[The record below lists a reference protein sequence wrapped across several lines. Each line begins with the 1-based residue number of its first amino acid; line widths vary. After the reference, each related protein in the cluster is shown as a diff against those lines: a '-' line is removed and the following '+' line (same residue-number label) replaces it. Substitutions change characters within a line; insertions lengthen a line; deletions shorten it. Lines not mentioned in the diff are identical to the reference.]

1 MSEAPVLRKA
11 IPQAQ
16 STASGHTQM
25 TSRPLHITEP
35 TASKRVCFYKSGDSQ
50 FSGLPVVINS
60 RTFKTFEALLDS
72 LSKRV
77 PLPFGV
83 RTITTPRGHTAV
95 QSLDQLHHGHSYICS
110 DRRTVKPIDL
120 ERARRKLP
128 PWYHARPVSARCLA
142 WYTHSSAQHGTLSAR
157 RNEHAILLHT
167 PKRLVLFRN
176 GEPEVKHTL
185 MLQRRTTYSFDVLLD
200 RMSEVMHFPVL
211 RLHSPDG
218 RRVDGL
224 PALILCSG
232 VLVAAGREPFKKI
245 NYDVQKSSP
254 PMWLPVKRLGRRHPI
269 ASKFIHFTFILVLSS
284 TTIIMRTNMYDFP
297 KVITS
302 RDGEKE
308 DDTHMPSDDDIE
320 KAFRVN
326 QDGSMTVEM
335 KVHLTIKE
343 EETIHWTTTVS
354 RSSVY
359 NQFKAATISCPDLDA
374 NLPDNVP
381 PQNDTLSI
389 EVSESNPNDSNHFC
403 PEDGCK
409 VNEETEISGGA
420 ASMELE
426 RLPSPLSHFPG
437 LHKVQHKQEST
448 ESIKTVSDTEFHKN
462 HSYSDMEELDSGDVK
477 QEYCM
482 VQHCNHPVPKPR
494 CTLASEIHTTTRLQ
508 LSNYRCS
515 ENLQFQDNQ
524 KNMYET
530 PLHIYEK
537 QTCQENFSGKTQHH
551 LQFFGSS
558 PHEYVASS
566 DTTFPASSDKIFHS
580 FNEDIKSENLATI
593 KCQSVGKQG
602 ILSPISKPCTSTDKT
617 NTSSTKRAKVAV
629 TPVTASSKASV
640 SKRVLTLGTT
650 TKRKAVRVVVKKN
663 HLFKSAIPKRK
674 QMANKADILKEIK
687 QKRLDIS
694 SQKRA
699 LKLNKNYTTKAAQK
713 LLKRGNYNG
722 NGNVPLKPQ
731 TEQLECVQLKTDD
744 LRSFLVEKDQ
754 NNIQVQAGSYTLPK
768 TKMQKASLIKGTL
781 RQQTSEYVELW
792 LQRSTKVKPPLL
804 NQPSLETIPKNNT
817 VVKASLFN
825 YQSCNTIQP
834 STNEAFEENE
844 ICVYSP
850 KTKKPEQINSDHL
863 TKTRESQQ
871 TSELISKTDSYDT
884 ENTLRRP
891 LGIQTKNSIELTD
904 LQAQKFYTVKM
915 AVRPDMKPVL
925 DQLCYYIESLCEI
938 TQHKRSCLKMSKC
951 VPDFSSHVESTFSA
965 SSRVLLAFLCVMTL
979 RDGLSHLNACGQADA
994 NLSCSEAMRMMQSL
1008 KELAAIEDA
1017 EHLRISLSHLHNS
1030 ASVQLLQS
1038 WKGFQV
1044 LINKARCSSATP
1056 KTTVSEFNQSSSSE
1070 EEEHAIQMLM
1080 EHLGVPERVREE
1092 LAALNCLDESMNEVS
1107 DSFPAMKMNG
1117 FSELH
1122 SKEKMDSLSDFVLE
1136 DCVNMYVNSVI
1147 DRAITAHLK
1156 DSDNSQVFAV
1166 GSLERPE
1173 KDLVI
1178 EDRYQQDLRNDN
1190 FYNTKKKIKGDAIPV
1205 SDICKDMPPGESSF
1219 EAEMCRELEKVGH
1232 KRQEEETS
1240 KKHQEKVEE
1249 MSREER
1255 QKEITEGRGTCK
1267 ENSSKLENSESLK
1280 TVLKH
1285 EELLR
1290 KVVNEIEKDRDTVEE
1305 EGSKLSES
1313 LVSCIGK
1320 INFSAKEK
1328 VNQQEENGR
1337 YSDETFPKDKYFSKE
1352 MNLNVKTPEPNDGA
1366 EQICSQETI
1375 SGHWQNEFQA
1385 TQTQDQLHN
1394 KTKSTERYIVL
1405 PEVQGIPHT
1414 HIESNIEVD
1423 EIQHS
1428 ITHQEF
1434 CMESRTYSEEE
1445 HVILEAPE
1453 CYTIYQENCVEIPE
1467 EINEY
1472 EENENNF
1479 KEARASTVAKPIG
1492 SLQDQE
1498 NHISVTNREASKMI
1512 KTTESGSM
1520 DSVSSSL
1527 AFSYDSKNSDLAKDS
1542 EAHIQTNRVKSIRDM
1557 FLAKSNTDMRHG
1569 QAQLSSP
1576 SSELSNYQLESS
1588 HRKEYQLLTS
1598 SEVSREDKN
1607 TCRLSIAKGYVKRTI
1622 EQLYGKGSKGCSSDE
1637 KRSPSTDKVEKREG
1651 LRGTTASS
1659 LPSLH
1664 EVHTNAVPDLSYFNA
1679 TSSVDTLNE
1688 PMNCVTL
1695 NARVGPKDAVL
1706 IDKARWLLRENQMSL
1721 KSCSENVDTSKNIE
1735 DKDVLAESEQE
1746 SVKEDIPYSLFGHSS
1761 MMPDK
1766 DPSFTEQEEECPG
1779 RIITYFHLPNAN
1791 DSEMQPDDQKTD
1803 TPKRK
1808 TENKVTPLTEPPKCW
1823 AEKHSIVTVFTP
1835 MDIKKAANK
1844 VHPMIETTPPV
1855 ITQPTKGQSAEVAR
1869 HSVEPDALEILY
1881 MFCGQHCP
1889 IL

>member
-1 MSEAPVLRKA
+1 MLFCCPDLTKHLLVLMNISIYHHTVKSFF
-11 IPQAQ
+11 
-16 STASGHTQM
+16 STYHQYSKGKNKSSSTK
-25 TSRPLHITEP
+25 SRPFSPSSELYFVNQIQN
-35 TASKRVCFYKSGDSQ
+35 SMSGS
-50 FSGLPVVINS
+50 
-60 RTFKTFEALLDS
+60 
-72 LSKRV
+72 
-77 PLPFGV
+77 
-83 RTITTPRGHTAV
+83 
-95 QSLDQLHHGHSYICS
+95 
-110 DRRTVKPIDL
+110 
-120 ERARRKLP
+120 
-128 PWYHARPVSARCLA
+128 
-142 WYTHSSAQHGTLSAR
+142 
-157 RNEHAILLHT
+157 
-167 PKRLVLFRN
+167 
-176 GEPEVKHTL
+176 
-185 MLQRRTTYSFDVLLD
+185 
-200 RMSEVMHFPVL
+200 
-211 RLHSPDG
+211 
-218 RRVDGL
+218 
-224 PALILCSG
+224 
-232 VLVAAGREPFKKI
+232 
-245 NYDVQKSSP
+245 
-254 PMWLPVKRLGRRHPI
+254 
-269 ASKFIHFTFILVLSS
+269 
-284 TTIIMRTNMYDFP
+284 MYDFP
-297 KVITS
+297 SNPNGSVAEEPEQHLESVAETEVITS

-335 KVHLTIKE
+335 KVRLTIKE

-374 NLPDNVP
+374 NLPDNLP
-381 PQNDTLSI
+381 PQSDTLTI
-389 EVSESNPNDSNHFC
+389 EVSESDLNDSNHFC

-409 VNEETEISGGA
+409 VNEETEMSGGA

-437 LHKVQHKQEST
+437 LHKVHNKQESI

-462 HSYSDMEELDSGDVK
+462 HSYSDMEELDNEDVK

-494 CTLASEIHTTTRLQ
+494 CTLASEIHTTTQLQ
-508 LSNYRCS
+508 LSDYRCS

-524 KNMYET
+524 EKMYET

-537 QTCQENFSGKTQHH
+537 QTCQENFSDKTQHH
-551 LQFFGSS
+551 LQFLGSS

-566 DTTFPASSDKIFHS
+566 DTTFPASSDEIFHS
-580 FNEDIKSENLATI
+580 FNEEIKSENLATI
-593 KCQSVGKQG
+593 KCQSIGKQC
-602 ILSPISKPCTSTDKT
+602 ILSQISKPCTSTDKT
-617 NTSSTKRAKVAV
+617 NTTSTKRAKVTV

-674 QMANKADILKEIK
+674 QRANKTGILKEINK
-687 QKRLDIS
+687 NSTTKGAQKRL
-694 SQKRA
+694 KMR
-699 LKLNKNYTTKAAQK
+699 NN
-713 LLKRGNYNG
+713 
-722 NGNVPLKPQ
+722 NGNVPVKPQ

-744 LRSFLVEKDQ
+744 LSSFLVEKDQ

-768 TKMQKASLIKGTL
+768 TKMQKASLNKGML
-781 RQQTSEYVELW
+781 RRQTSEYVELW
-792 LQRSTKVKPPLL
+792 LQRCTKVKPPLL
-804 NQPSLETIPKNNT
+804 IQPSLETIPKNNT
-817 VVKASLFN
+817 MVKASLFC
-825 YQSCNTIQP
+825 YESCNAIQP
-834 STNEAFEENE
+834 STNEAFEEKE
-844 ICVYSP
+844 ICLYSP
-850 KTKKPEQINSDHL
+850 KTKKPEQLNSDHL
-863 TKTRESQQ
+863 TKTRENQQ
-871 TSELISKTDSYDT
+871 TSEFISKTDSYNT

-891 LGIQTKNSIELTD
+891 LGIQTEPSKELID
-904 LQAQKFYTVKM
+904 MQAHKFYTVKM

-925 DQLCYYIESLCEI
+925 DQVCNYIESLREI
-938 TQHKRSCLKMSKC
+938 TQHKWSCSKMSKC
-951 VPDFSSHVESTFSA
+951 VPDFSSHVESVFSA
-965 SSRVLLAFLCVMTL
+965 SPRVILAFLCVMTL
-979 RDGLSHLNACGQADA
+979 KDGLSHLNACGQADA
-994 NLSCSEAMRMMQSL
+994 NLSCSEAMHMLQSL
-1008 KELAAIEDA
+1008 KELAAIKDA

-1056 KTTVSEFNQSSSSE
+1056 ETTVSESNQSSSSE

-1092 LAALNCLDESMNEVS
+1092 LAALNYLDESIICNQIEDTDKVS
-1107 DSFPAMKMNG
+1107 DSFPAMKING

-1122 SKEKMDSLSDFVLE
+1122 SKEEMDSTSDCVLE
-1136 DCVNMYVNSVI
+1136 DYVNMYVHSVI

-1156 DSDNSQVFAV
+1156 DNDNSQVSVV

-1178 EDRYQQDLRNDN
+1178 EDRYQQDLRNAN
-1190 FYNTKKKIKGDAIPV
+1190 FYNTKKKIQGDAIPV

-1219 EAEMCRELEKVGH
+1219 EAEMYRELEKVGH
-1232 KRQEEETS
+1232 KRQEEETFE
-1240 KKHQEKVEE
+1240 KHQENVKG
-1249 MSREER
+1249 MSRVER

-1267 ENSSKLENSESLK
+1267 ENSSKWDNSESLK
-1280 TVLKH
+1280 TVLKN

-1290 KVVNEIEKDRDTVEE
+1290 KVVNEVEKDRDTVVE

-1320 INFSAKEK
+1320 FSAKEK
-1328 VNQQEENGR
+1328 VNQQDENGR

-1352 MNLNVKTPEPNDGA
+1352 NRFNVKSPDPNDGA
-1366 EQICSQETI
+1366 EQICSKETI
-1375 SGHWQNEFQA
+1375 PGHWQNEFQA
-1385 TQTQDQLHN
+1385 IQTPDQLH
-1394 KTKSTERYIVL
+1394 RDIVL
-1405 PEVQGIPHT
+1405 PEVQSIPHT
-1414 HIESNIEVD
+1414 HIESNIEMD

-1428 ITHQEF
+1428 ITHQDC
-1434 CMESRTYSEEE
+1434 CMESWTYSEKE
-1445 HVILEAPE
+1445 HVILDAPE

-1467 EINEY
+1467 EIIEC

-1479 KEARASTVAKPIG
+1479 KEARASTVAKPIS

-1498 NHISVTNREASKMI
+1498 KSVAKGPYDTEQTTGKRLLNHISITNREASKVI

-1527 AFSYDSKNSDLAKDS
+1527 AFSYDSKNSDLSKDS

-1569 QAQLSSP
+1569 QERLSSP

-1598 SEVSREDKN
+1598 SEVSREEKN

-1622 EQLYGKGSKGCSSDE
+1622 EQLYGKGSKGCNSDE
-1637 KRSPSTDKVEKREG
+1637 KRSPSADKVEKREG
-1651 LRGTTASS
+1651 LRGTNASS

-1664 EVHTNAVPDLSYFNA
+1664 EIHTNPIPYLSYFNA
-1679 TSSVDTLNE
+1679 TSSVDSLNE

-1695 NARVGPKDAVL
+1695 NARVGPKDEVL
-1706 IDKARWLLRENQMSL
+1706 IDKGRWLLRENQMSL
-1721 KSCSENVDTSKNIE
+1721 KSCSENEDTSKNIE
-1735 DKDVLAESEQE
+1735 DKDVLAESKQD
-1746 SVKEDIPYSLFGHSS
+1746 SGKEDIPYSLFGHSS
-1761 MMPDK
+1761 LMPDK
-1766 DPSFTEQEEECPG
+1766 DPSSTEQEEECPG
-1779 RIITYFHLPNAN
+1779 RTITYFHLPDAN
-1791 DSEMQPDDQKTD
+1791 DFEIQPDHQKTN
-1803 TPKRK
+1803 TQKRK
-1808 TENKVTPLTEPPKCW
+1808 RENKVTPLTEPPNCW
-1823 AEKHSIVTVFTP
+1823 SEEHSIVTVATP
-1835 MDIKKAANK
+1835 KAANK
-1844 VHPMIETTPPV
+1844 VHPVIETIPPV

>member
-1 MSEAPVLRKA
+1 MSEAPVVRKA

-16 STASGHTQM
+16 STTSGHTQM

-50 FSGLPVVINS
+50 FSGLPVIINS

-120 ERARRKLP
+120 EQARRKLP

-142 WYTHSSAQHGTLSAR
+142 WYTHSSAQHGTCSAR
-157 RNEHAILLHT
+157 LNEHAILLHT

-176 GEPEVKHTL
+176 GETEVKHTL
-185 MLQRRTTYSFDVLLD
+185 ILQRRKAYSFEALLD
-200 RMSEVMHFPVL
+200 HMSEVMHFPVL

-232 VLVAAGREPFKKI
+232 VLVAAGREPFKKR
-245 NYDVQKSSP
+245 NYDIQKSSP
-254 PMWLPVKRLGRRHPI
+254 PMWLPVKRLKRRHPI
-269 ASKFIHFTFILVLSS
+269 ARKNKSSS
-284 TTIIMRTNMYDFP
+284 TKSCPFSPSSEHYFVNQIQNTMSGSMYDFQSNP
-297 KVITS
+297 NCSVEVEPGQHLESVAETEVITS
-302 RDGEKE
+302 RDGEKV
-308 DDTHMPSDDDIE
+308 DDIHMPSDDDIE

-335 KVHLTIKE
+335 KVRLTIKE

-374 NLPDNVP
+374 NLPDNLP
-381 PQNDTLSI
+381 PQSDTPTI
-389 EVSESNPNDSNHFC
+389 EVSEIDPNDSNHFC
-403 PEDGCK
+403 PKDGYK
-409 VNEETEISGGA
+409 VNEDTEISGAA

-437 LHKVQHKQEST
+437 LHKVQHKQESI

-462 HSYSDMEELDSGDVK
+462 HSYSDTEELDSGDVK

-482 VQHCNHPVPKPR
+482 VQQCYQPVPKPR

-508 LSNYRCS
+508 LSNYKCS

-524 KNMYET
+524 KKMYEA
-530 PLHIYEK
+530 PLHINEK
-537 QTCQENFSGKTQHH
+537 QTCQENFSDKTQHH

-558 PHEYVASS
+558 HHEYDV
-566 DTTFPASSDKIFHS
+566 KM
-580 FNEDIKSENLATI
+580 
-593 KCQSVGKQG
+593 
-602 ILSPISKPCTSTDKT
+602 
-617 NTSSTKRAKVAV
+617 AV
-629 TPVTASSKASV
+629 TPVTTSSKVLV
-640 SKRVLTLGTT
+640 SKQVLTIGTT

-663 HLFKSAIPKRK
+663 HLLKCAIPKRRPRP
-674 QMANKADILKEIK
+674 NKADILKEK
-687 QKRLDIS
+687 KKKRLDIS
-694 SQKRA
+694 SQKGDV
-699 LKLNKNYTTKAAQK
+699 KLNKNSTTKAAQK
-713 LLKRGNYNG
+713 LLKRRNNNG
-722 NGNVPLKPQ
+722 NGNVPLKPK
-731 TEQLECVQLKTDD
+731 TEQLEYVQLKTDD
-744 LRSFLVEKDQ
+744 LSSFLVEKDQ

-768 TKMQKASLIKGTL
+768 TKIQKATLIKGTL
-781 RQQTSEYVELW
+781 SRHTSEYVELW

-804 NQPSLETIPKNNT
+804 YQPSLETIPKNNT
-817 VVKASLFN
+817 MVKASLFN
-825 YQSCNTIQP
+825 YQSCNSVQAL
-834 STNEAFEENE
+834 TNEVFEEKE

-863 TKTRESQQ
+863 TKTRENQQ
-871 TSELISKTDSYDT
+871 TSEPISKTDSYNT

-891 LGIQTKNSIELTD
+891 LGIHTKPSIELID
-904 LQAQKFYTVKM
+904 LQAQKFYNVKM

-925 DQLCYYIESLCEI
+925 DQLCYCIESLREI
-938 TQHKRSCLKMSKC
+938 TQHKWLCSKISIC
-951 VPDFSSHVESTFSA
+951 VADFSSYVESTFGT

-979 RDGLSHLNACGQADA
+979 KDGLSHLNACGQADA
-994 NLSCSEAMRMMQSL
+994 SLSCSEAMHMMQSL
-1008 KELAAIEDA
+1008 NELAAIEDA
-1017 EHLRISLSHLHNS
+1017 EQLRISLSNLHNS
-1030 ASVQLLQS
+1030 ASNQLLQS
-1038 WKGFQV
+1038 WKDFQV
-1044 LINKARCSSATP
+1044 LINKARCSNATP
-1056 KTTVSEFNQSSSSE
+1056 ETTLSEANQSSSSE
-1070 EEEHAIQMLM
+1070 EEEHAIQMLT
-1080 EHLGVPERVREE
+1080 EQLGVPERVREE
-1092 LAALNCLDESMNEVS
+1092 LAALNYSDESIMKCSQIEDTDKVS
-1107 DSFPAMKMNG
+1107 ESIQSMKMNG

-1122 SKEKMDSLSDFVLE
+1122 SKEKIDSLSDFVLE
-1136 DCVNMYVNSVI
+1136 DCVNKYVNSVI

-1156 DSDNSQVFAV
+1156 DSDNSQVFV
-1166 GSLERPE
+1166 VDLLERPE
-1173 KDLVI
+1173 KDIVN

-1190 FYNTKKKIKGDAIPV
+1190 FYNTEKKIKGDVIPD
-1205 SDICKDMPPGESSF
+1205 SDICKDMLLGESSF
-1219 EAEMCRELEKVGH
+1219 ETEMYRELENVEH
-1232 KRQEEETS
+1232 KIQEEETFTR
-1240 KKHQEKVEE
+1240 HQEKVEE
-1249 MSREER
+1249 MSRVES
-1255 QKEITEGRGTCK
+1255 QNEITEGRGICK
-1267 ENSSKLENSESLK
+1267 ENSSKWENSESLK
-1280 TVLKH
+1280 TVLKN
-1285 EELLR
+1285 EVLR
-1290 KVVNEIEKDRDTVEE
+1290 KVVNKVEKDRDSVEE
-1305 EGSKLSES
+1305 EGSKLSEPP
-1313 LVSCIGK
+1313 I
-1320 INFSAKEK
+1320 IRNEK
-1328 VNQQEENGR
+1328 VNKLDENVK

-1352 MNLNVKTPEPNDGA
+1352 NNLNVKSPEPSDGA
-1366 EQICSQETI
+1366 EQICSKETI

-1385 TQTQDQLHN
+1385 MQNQDQLYN
-1394 KTKSTERYIVL
+1394 KTKITEKGFVL
-1405 PEVQGIPHT
+1405 SEVQDIPHN

-1428 ITHQEF
+1428 ITHQDF
-1434 CMESRTYSEEE
+1434 CMESMIYSEEE

-1453 CYTIYQENCVEIPE
+1453 CYSIYQENCVEIPE
-1467 EINEY
+1467 EITEY
-1472 EENENNF
+1472 KENENDF
-1479 KEARASTVAKPIG
+1479 KKARATDIAKPIS

-1498 NHISVTNREASKMI
+1498 KSVSKRKYNTEQTTGKRLLNHISVTNQEASNI
-1512 KTTESGSM
+1512 VKTTESGSM

-1542 EAHIQTNRVKSIRDM
+1542 EEHIQTNRVKSIRDM

-1598 SEVSREDKN
+1598 SELSREEKN

-1637 KRSPSTDKVEKREG
+1637 KRNPSTDKIEKREG
-1651 LRGTTASS
+1651 LRGTNASS

-1664 EVHTNAVPDLSYFNA
+1664 EVHTDAITDLSYFNA
-1679 TSSVDTLNE
+1679 TSSVDSLNE

-1706 IDKARWLLRENQMSL
+1706 IDKGRWLLRENQMSL
-1721 KSCSENVDTSKNIE
+1721 KSCSENEDTSKKIE
-1735 DKDVLAESEQE
+1735 DKDVLAESEQD
-1746 SVKEDIPYSLFGHSS
+1746 SGKENIPYSLFGHSS
-1761 MMPDK
+1761 VMPDK

-1779 RIITYFHLPNAN
+1779 RTITYFHLPDAS
-1791 DSEMQPDDQKTD
+1791 DSEIQPNDQKTD

-1823 AEKHSIVTVFTP
+1823 TEKHSFTP
-1835 MDIKKAANK
+1835 MDIKKSANK
-1844 VHPMIETTPPV
+1844 VHPVIETTSPV
-1855 ITQPTKGQSAEVAR
+1855 ITQPAKGQSVEVTR
-1869 HSVEPDALEILY
+1869 HSAEPDALEILY